1 MGYKLQSIIWLSFTL
16 ITTCSTLL
24 FQLWNLVIPL
34 FIAGLSLPIK
44 TLIEEHLYAK

>member
-1 MGYKLQSIIWLSFTL
+1 MGHKSESIIWLVFTL

-34 FIAGLSLPIK
+34 FIAGLSLSIK
-44 TLIEEHLYAK
+44 ALIEDYLNIK